1 VVANNEVASCT
12 KTCLSRSRL
21 APNIVKLGLY
31 ENSKPTFLV
40 AYASFRGIVYYVQKT
55 VCRYSTQVSMHSSLE
70 TGNWRLETGKPDN
83 ISWKSVASTASL
95 S

>member
-40 AYASFRGIVYYVQKT
+40 AYASFREIVYCVQKT
-55 VCRYSTQVSMHSSLE
+55 VCTSGTLPQVSMHSS
-70 TGNWRLETGKPDN
+70 WRLETGD
-83 ISWKSVASTASL
+83 WRLETGDGEAR
-95 S
+95 